1 MRNTYDLGSIFCSTI
16 YIMDIKKFIK
26 SFTYAFEGI
35 RLALKL
41 DQNVRFHVVVGVLV
55 TLVSL
60 MLKVNTFEFL
70 FIVFAIFF
78 VIITE
83 LLNTAVEEMTNLI
96 VKEHRM
102 EAKIAKD
109 VAAAAVLLAA
119 LYAVIVGLVILLPKL
134 LAVIK
139 IS

>member
-1 MRNTYDLGSIFCSTI
+1 
-16 YIMDIKKFIK
+16 MDIKKFIK